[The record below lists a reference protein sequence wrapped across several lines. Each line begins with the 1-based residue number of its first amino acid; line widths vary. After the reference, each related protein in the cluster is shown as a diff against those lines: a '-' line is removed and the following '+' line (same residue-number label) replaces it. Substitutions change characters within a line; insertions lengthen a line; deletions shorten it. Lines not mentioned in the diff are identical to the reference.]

1 MRQLIGLAAAVP
13 ALVAGIVAVQ
23 APSTAQTAP
32 AAGAQAFAACRAC
45 HTLNKGG
52 RNGVGPNL
60 NGVFGRQAGSVAGF
74 NYSPAMKASG
84 LKWDDKTLNEF
95 IAAPMKKVPGT
106 RMPIGVADPAKRA
119 ALIAYLKAETAK

>member
-1 MRQLIGLAAAVP
+1 MRQLIWLAALPGAM
-13 ALVAGIVAVQ
+13 ALVLVAQ
-23 APSTAQTAP
+23 SPSTAQSAP
-32 AAGAQAFAACRAC
+32 AGAQAFAACRAC

-60 NGVFGRQAGSVAGF
+60 NGVFGRPAGSVPGF
-74 NYSPAMKASG
+74 NYSAAMKASG